1 MKPEVSI
8 IVPVYNAEMYL
19 SRCIE
24 SIIGQ
29 TYKNIELI
37 LIDDGSADRS
47 GNICDEFA
55 HRDNRIIV
63 VHKRN
68 AGVSAARNDGIKLSR
83 GRYLQFVDS
92 DDYIDGKMTAILIDR
107 ALRNDSDIVICGFN
121 TIDYKTGELMPFA
134 YSQTDLNLDVKEFLA
149 IYYDLY
155 LTRYLNTPCN
165 KLYEAGLVKDNEIYF
180 EPDIDYGED
189 LIFNLEVFKRCSKF
203 SIINSCLYNYALYH
217 NNDSL
222 TRKPRADMYEIQK
235 MMFEEV
241 VALYV
246 DADGFSEEIKSL
258 EQGYTRDLIK
268 GVIQYY
274 ASYTILKDYKSFEE
288 KARTVWNDEVLQKC
302 IINYQP
308 NSAQERILVFFLQNN
323 MYFSLYVYVQI
334 KEVFRNRFP
343 RIFGY
348 LRKKGGGQ

>member
-37 LIDDGSADRS
+37 LINDGSADRS
-47 GNICDEFA
+47 GNICDEFVQ
-55 HRDNRIIV
+55 RDNRIIV
-63 VHKRN
+63 VHKKN
-68 AGVSAARNDGIKLSR
+68 DGVSAARNDGIKLSR

-92 DDYIDGKMTAILIDR
+92 DDYIDEKMTAILIDK

-121 TIDYKTGELMPFA
+121 TIDYKTGESVPFA
-134 YSQTDLNLDVKEFLA
+134 YSRTDLNLDYKEFLA

-155 LTRYLNTPCN
+155 LARYLNTPCN
-165 KLYEAGLVKDNEIYF
+165 KLFKAGLVKDNEIYF
-180 EPDIDYGED
+180 ESGIDYGED
-189 LIFNLEVFKRCSKF
+189 LIFNLEVFKRCNKF

-222 TRKPRADMYEIQK
+222 TRKLRANMYEIQK

-241 VALYV
+241 VAAYA
-246 DADGFSEEIKSL
+246 DSDGFSEEIKGL
-258 EQGYTRDLIK
+258 EQGYARDLIK

-274 ASYTILKDYKSFEE
+274 ASYTILKDYRSFEE
-288 KARTVWNDEVLQKC
+288 KAMTVWKDEVLQKC
-302 IINYQP
+302 IINYHP
-308 NSAQERILVFFLQNN
+308 NSAQERLLVFFLRNN
-323 MYFSLYVYVQI
+323 MYFSLYVYVQV
-334 KEVFRNRFP
+334 KEVFRNSFP
-343 RIFGY
+343 LMFSY
-348 LRKKGGGQ
+348 LRKKGGGE